1 MNRYLY
7 MRYSSIL
14 QLGIVS
20 AGLVCCLLPTGCS
33 KSGGT
38 SGGASGQKITLQNKG
53 SDTMVNLAQAWAEEY
68 KKARSLAMIGEDSP
82 YRPECACDLRLPH
95 LHYPTE
101 DWDAKGLLGRGGL
114 SAAR

>member
-1 MNRYLY
+1 MNYHTR
-7 MRYSSIL
+7 SSL
-14 QLGIVS
+14 
-20 AGLVCCLLPTGCS
+20 LLPLSTLAVTLALCLMQTGCG
-33 KSGGT
+33 KSSTGG
-38 SGGASGQKITLQNKG
+38 GGNAGTKATIQNKG
-53 SDTMVNLAQAWAEEY
+53 SDTLVNLAQAWAEEY

-95 LHYPTE
+95 PHYPTE